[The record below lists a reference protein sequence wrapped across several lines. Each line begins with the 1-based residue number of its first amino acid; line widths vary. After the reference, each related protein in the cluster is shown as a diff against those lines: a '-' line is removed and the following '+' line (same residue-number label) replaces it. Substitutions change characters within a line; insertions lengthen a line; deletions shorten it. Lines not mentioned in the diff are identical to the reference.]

1 MAESPNER
9 FERLAEA
16 FYSETGKMAPGKDQ
30 PAAMGGGDYDERV
43 AAWKEWLRRTAE
55 EVSHG

>member
-30 PAAMGGGDYDERV
+30 PAGRVGGTDAGAV
-43 AAWKEWLRRTAE
+43 GRTGA
-55 EVSHG
+55 